1 MVDFFEILGTIFS
14 MESLLSML
22 IGVTA
27 GIIIGALPGLS
38 IIMAI
43 IVLLPFTYD
52 MSSISAMY
60 LLLGA
65 YCGGTFGGSI
75 SAILLNTP
83 GTGVAVA
90 TTFDGYPMA
99 KSGRAADAL
108 RITLVASTF
117 GGIFSCFA
125 LIFLAPLIAKA
136 AFVFGPAE
144 YFALTVFGLSM
155 VANVAGGNLF
165 KGLIAATVGMLITT
179 VGSDPIE
186 NVPRFT
192 FGEVQLFS
200 GMNVTVCMLGIFAL
214 SEMLILT
221 QKKENTKTAIV
232 VGKPTLSIFDVLK
245 HSKLMTICS
254 MIGLYIGAIPGS
266 GGDIGAYMCYDT
278 AKKMS
283 KTPEEFGNGAIEGI
297 IAPETGNNAT
307 TGSALIPMLTLGIP
321 GSAAVGVL
329 MNALAVHNITPGPDL
344 FTNDKFWVYSIMLGL
359 IVINVLMLVLGS
371 ALTGFFVNINKVPQK
386 VLVPCILV
394 LCMLGGFSIRTSFFD
409 LRLIPVFIVLGYF
422 MKKINMPVSPMALGM
437 VLGKLAET
445 NFRRALILSNGSMS
459 IFFTRPISAVILLF
473 TLYSLLAP
481 HLKKMMKKKETEPTQ
496 PV

>member
-1 MVDFFEILGTIFS
+1 MTEALQILFTVFS
-14 MESLLSML
+14 LESLGSML

-52 MSSISAMY
+52 MNSISAMY

-99 KSGRAADAL
+99 KKGKAADAL
-108 RITLVASTF
+108 KVTLTASTF
-117 GGIFSCFA
+117 GGIFSAFA
-125 LIFLAPLIAKA
+125 LLFLAPLIAKV

-155 VANVAGGNLF
+155 VANVSNGNLF
-165 KGLIAATVGMLITT
+165 KGLIAATVGMLVT
-179 VGSDPIE
+179 VIGADPIE
-186 NVPRFT
+186 NVPRFV
-192 FGEVQLFS
+192 FGEIQLFS
-200 GMNVTVCMLGIFAL
+200 GINTTVCMLGVFAL
-214 SEMLILT
+214 SEMLLLS
-221 QKKENTKTAIV
+221 QKKENKKEAIA
-232 VGKPTLSIFDVLK
+232 VGKSTLSIREILK
-245 HSKLMTICS
+245 HSKLMAICS
-254 MIGLYIGAIPGS
+254 AIGLYIGAIPGS

-278 AKKMS
+278 AKKLS
-283 KTPEEFGNGAIEGI
+283 KHPEEFGHGAIEGV
-297 IAPETGNNAT
+297 IAPESGNNAT

-329 MNALAVHNITPGPDL
+329 MNALSVHNITPGPDL
-344 FTNDKFWVYSIMLGL
+344 FTNDKFWVYSIMFGL
-359 IVINVLMLVLGS
+359 IVINILMFILGNG
-371 ALTGFFVNINKVPQK
+371 LTKFFVKINKVPQK

-394 LCMLGGFSIRTSFFD
+394 LCMLGGYSIKTSFFD
-409 LRLIPVFIVLGYF
+409 LNLIPIFIVLGYF
-422 MKKINMPVSPMALGM
+422 MKKIKMPISPMALGI

-445 NFRRALILSNGSMS
+445 NFRRALILSDGSMS
-459 IFFTRPISAVILLF
+459 IFITRPISAFILAF
-473 TLYSLLAP
+473 TVYSIVSP
-481 HLKKMMKKKETEPTQ
+481 HVKEYFKNKQAKTN
-496 PV
+496 